1 VNSYV
6 IDSPQPSN
14 ISCLFNRIIIWLY
27 ESLEWVLNSPP
38 KPHSF
43 ASSPSTNS
51 ITIMV
56 LDLSVFLSTA
66 ALVLFY
72 LDDWKLSKN
81 KFIKFVQTCIP
92 LFIVFIFILSF
103 YEILSNFHFI
113 FHVDSDKDPN
123 ISINNPNITLS
134 GKVDIGS
141 DTGKAIANSISTVGS
156 NIGLAATVAAI
167 STGVAKVVAKSSLP
181 PIQKAG
187 IVVAG
192 SVIGGGIHITA
203 SAMNRLN
210 SIATSSNSTPT
221 TGTTSS
227 TTSDTTSGVSTTNLG
242 DGVNKFIS
250 DSTSDL
256 SNLILGINMIT
267 SACVS
272 LIIILSIIIFF
283 TFYLDEDKIQLK
295 LSGLIGDKWNNNFN
309 SYLIKISKLNKLTSS
324 VYISIIFILLF
335 LGLGFNC
342 YFLTEL
348 YNNLDIYINI
358 HINR

>member
-1 VNSYV
+1 
-6 IDSPQPSN
+6 
-14 ISCLFNRIIIWLY
+14 
-27 ESLEWVLNSPP
+27 
-38 KPHSF
+38 
-43 ASSPSTNS
+43 
-51 ITIMV
+51 
-56 LDLSVFLSTA
+56 
-66 ALVLFY
+66 
-72 LDDWKLSKN
+72 
-81 KFIKFVQTCIP
+81 
-92 LFIVFIFILSF
+92 
-103 YEILSNFHFI
+103 LSNFHFI

-295 LSGLIGDKWNNNFN
+295 LSGLIGDK
-309 SYLIKISKLNKLTSS
+309 
-324 VYISIIFILLF
+324 
-335 LGLGFNC
+335 
-342 YFLTEL
+342 
-348 YNNLDIYINI
+348 
-358 HINR
+358 